1 MTEPASPE
9 SSETEQPEELA
20 KPTAEPKVDLPESIG
35 KYEILKRL
43 ASGPM
48 GDLLMANSGQNE
60 RKVIKKPR
68 SPYIKVSKDAIKM
81 LNARLDPRV
90 RPYLEIDN
98 DQRRERYLVMDYFDV
113 RSASM
118 AALDGLDSAEC
129 VEWLISCCAALAT
142 LHKNDVVHGN
152 LKTSNI
158 LVRRSKDTSIPG
170 TVAGALPIISDIG
183 LRYAYDKEY
192 FVGATSAAIYP
203 YMAPE
208 VIELFM
214 ASGLEEDWTPQP
226 SADVY
231 SFGVAFIEIYSGFG
245 LFEMPGED
253 PSPHRFIEE
262 KLRRKYVLAE
272 RNDFKSKVNI
282 KKLNEVLANCLDPDP
297 TNRFADAQQLEKA
310 LQESLV
316 TNGKA

>member
-1 MTEPASPE
+1 MTEQASPGPSEADQAEDQVE
-9 SSETEQPEELA
+9 SS
-20 KPTAEPKVDLPESIG
+20 VDLPKTIG
-35 KYEILKRL
+35 KYEILSRL
-43 ASGPM
+43 ATGPM
-48 GDLLMANSGQNE
+48 GDLLMAKSDDEG
-60 RKVIKKPR
+60 RHAIKKPR
-68 SPYIKVSKDAIKM
+68 SPYVKVSKDAVKM
-81 LNARLDPRV
+81 LKARFDPRV
-90 RPYLEIDN
+90 RPYIEIDH
-98 DQRRERYLVMDYFDV
+98 DKKRERYLVMDYFDV

-129 VEWLISCCAALAT
+129 VEWLTSCCAALGS
-142 LHKNDVVHGN
+142 LHEKKIVHGN

-158 LVRRSKDTSIPG
+158 LVRRSKDSSIPG

-208 VIELFM
+208 VIEMFM
-214 ASGLEEDWTPQP
+214 AAGLEDDWTPAAN
-226 SADVY
+226 ADVY

-245 LFEMPGED
+245 LFDMPGED
-253 PSPHRFIEE
+253 PSPHRYIEE
-262 KLRRKYVLAE
+262 KLRRRYVLAE

-282 KKLNEVLANCLDPDP
+282 KRLNEILASCLDPDP
-297 TNRFADAQQLEKA
+297 KNRFADAQQLENA

-316 TNGKA
+316 TNGKV